1 MDFTDTTVTDGFQRT
16 VTISQQRF
24 TATNFT
30 GLLPIQFQCA
40 RMGLLS
46 PYA

>member
-16 VTISQQRF
+16 VTISQQRV

-30 GLLPIQFQCA
+30 GLLPI
-40 RMGLLS
+40 
-46 PYA
+46 